1 MPEVSSP
8 GNAFGWGAQTYA
20 EPPAGASYPLLLRG
34 ESYAWW
40 RSVTGVL
47 LAPTLWLVLGAVVGS
62 AVLLAAWSI
71 GHADVPRDEF
81 FAAAQRYEHWE
92 GMVASHLQIASLIP
106 IAFVMVTMWHHVR
119 PGYLISVEGRPRWG
133 YFWASLGVAVAVFA
147 AYIATMP
154 LRGDPM
160 RLQPQEGFWAF
171 LVVIMLLTPVQAAAE
186 EFLFRG
192 YLLQGLGSL
201 VANPWFGVLTSALV
215 FALFHGTQNVPL
227 FLSRFAFGVVVGWLV
242 LRTGGLEA
250 AVAAHIVNNVFAF
263 VLAGLTSTISAA
275 RTLTVV
281 EWAQAFSDVIVYA
294 VFTLLAAGLAVRMG
308 VRRTHDPEAAT
319 AAR

>member
-1 MPEVSSP
+1 MSSL
-8 GNAFGWGAQTYA
+8 GNSAGWGAQGYA
-20 EPPAGASYPLLLRG
+20 EPPPGASYPLLLRG

-40 RSVTGVL
+40 RSVTGVF
-47 LAPTLWLVLGAVVGS
+47 LAPALWLVLGGVVGS
-62 AVLLAAWSI
+62 AVLLAAWGI
-71 GHADVPRDEF
+71 GHADVPREGF

-92 GMVASHLQIASLIP
+92 GMVASHLQIALLIP
-106 IAFVMVTMWHHVR
+106 ITLLMVKTWHRVR
-119 PGYLISVEGRPRWG
+119 PGYLMSVAGRPRWG
-133 YFWASLGVAVAVFA
+133 FFLASLGVAAAVFA
-147 AYIATMP
+147 VYVATMP

-160 RLQPQEGFWAF
+160 RFQPQEGFWAF
-171 LVVIMLLTPVQAAAE
+171 LVVILLLTPVQAAAE

-201 VANPWFGVLTSALV
+201 VANPWFGVLTSAFV

-250 AVAAHIVNNVFAF
+250 AIAAHIVNNVFAF

-281 EWAQAFSDVIVYA
+281 EWTQAFSDVIVYA

-308 VRRTHDPEAAT
+308 VRRTHDAEVTT